1 MKLFFSLNYIF
12 LGRKNEVSASIGNLA
27 GQPILILRAG
37 SSRRKG
43 KQAQYA
49 NIQAAKVVAEV
60 VKATLGPRGMDKML
74 VDSLGDLTITNDGH
88 EILKEIDVEHP
99 AAKMIVEVAE
109 TQDAEVGDGTT
120 TAVILAG
127 DLLKRAQ
134 ELLDKNIHATTIVA
148 GYRKAADKVIQILN
162 SVAVDVDL
170 NDRETLTNIVKTSM
184 RSKVIGQAGNLFA
197 DIAID
202 AVKQVTEKK
211 GAGMTA
217 DKDDIQ
223 VIKKTGK
230 SLLDSKLIQGII
242 VDKEVVHSDMPKRI
256 ESAKIALIDCALEV
270 EKTEMDAEIRI
281 RDPTQMKAFLDEE
294 SRMLKEMTNKIL
306 DAGANVVLCQR
317 GIDDVVQYFLTKGGA
332 LAVRRIKSSDMEKLA
347 KATGASL
354 VTNLDDLTSSDL
366 GEAKLVEER
375 KIGDD
380 KMVFIE
386 DCKNPKAV
394 SILIRAGLERLID
407 EVERALNDALSV
419 MVDIVKNNKIVAG
432 GGAIEAELSKRIR
445 KYASTIGG
453 REQLAIEAFADALEI
468 IPITLADNAGLDPI
482 DILVA
487 LRAAHEE
494 KDGMWKGINVFTGDV
509 VNMMDDAVLDPLS
522 VKVQAIKSAVEVSS
536 MILRIDDVIASA
548 KSPPPPPGGG
558 GGMGGM
564 PPY

>member
-1 MKLFFSLNYIF
+1 MEE
-12 LGRKNEVSASIGNLA
+12 NEVAASVGNLG
-27 GQPILILRAG
+27 GQPILILKEG

-43 KQAQYA
+43 KEAQYA

-109 TQDAEVGDGTT
+109 TQDDEVGDGTT

-134 ELLDKNIHATTIVA
+134 ELLDKNIHATTLVA
-148 GYRKAADKVIQILN
+148 GYRKAADEAIRVLK

-170 NDRETLTNIVKTSM
+170 DDREVLKNIVKTSM
-184 RSKVIGQAGNLFA
+184 RSKVIGLAGDHFA

-202 AVKQVTEKK
+202 AVKQVTETKD
-211 GAGMTA
+211 GEETA

-230 SLLDSKLIQGII
+230 SLLDTQLIQGII

-256 ESAKIALIDCALEV
+256 EDAKIALIDSALEV

-281 RDPTQMKAFLDEE
+281 RDPVQMKAFLDEE
-294 SRMLKEMTNKIL
+294 SRMLKEMVNKIV
-306 DAGANVVLCQR
+306 DSGANVVLCQR
-317 GIDDVVQYFLTKGGA
+317 GIDDVAQYFLTKGGA

-347 KATGASL
+347 KATGARL
-354 VTNLDDLTSSDL
+354 ITNLDDLTAKDL
-366 GEAKLVEER
+366 GEARLVEER

-386 DCKNPKAV
+386 ECKSPKAV

-419 MVDIVKNNKIVAG
+419 MVDVVKQNQIVAG

-445 KYASTIGG
+445 DYAATVGG
-453 REQLAIEAFADALEI
+453 REQLAIEAFADSLEI
-468 IPITLADNAGLDPI
+468 IPVTLAENAGLDPI
-482 DILVA
+482 DILVS
-487 LRAAHEE
+487 LRSAHEE
-494 KDGMWKGINVFTGDV
+494 ADGLWKGVNVFTGKV
-509 VNMMDDAVLDPLS
+509 VDMMDDAVLDPLA
-522 VKVQAIKSAVEVSS
+522 VKEQAIKSAVEASS

-548 KSPPPPPGGG
+548 KTPPPPPPQGGG
-558 GGMGGM
+558 GYGGM